1 MWYLGKK
8 IAPLYKNV
16 LFYLFIFASS
26 GITKCIFNVELKYFE
41 AMKYFDC
48 ETKTEE
54 QQAFK
59 QALDILSLFSQY
71 ANQATH
77 AFKKIN
83 MFKMFLMR
91 WLVLVHLT

>member
-1 MWYLGKK
+1 
-8 IAPLYKNV
+8 
-16 LFYLFIFASS
+16 
-26 GITKCIFNVELKYFE
+26 
-41 AMKYFDC
+41 MKYFDC

-91 WLVLVHLT
+91 